1 MKPRIYEPA
10 PPERL
15 VEKAEEEH
23 LRQLGRYNYDIW
35 PDIIWQEERD
45 GLLYTY
51 IYDGKEVCDQDKKS
65 PKYLIAADM
74 DNKRWDTWSFLEEK
88 WSKKILESTT
98 GYYGAVE
105 GHIDE
110 SLYKKTLREMQGEVR
125 GKEAAKRREKRK
137 KEIEKDMGMAK
148 ELPPAFLAWAERQL
162 DPYLVYDPGDGNHGY
177 CTLCKSDN
185 FFSKRLEN
193 HSERTCPSCRARC
206 RVKTPKSLPEMIM
219 GTTVYIQRIKK
230 GVMVRYVTLYKKMKD
245 EYRTAVPDKDEMV
258 RVVIRQGERQ
268 KWYERVDASWYGAKE
283 EKWRQNRIE
292 GWTRRVNS
300 PYRDR
305 ERYRGYLAVR
315 RIQREAPGYR
325 KNLSH
330 IIKGSTLEY
339 MPDWKELIRDMKEE
353 KHRWEK
359 EVDAFID
366 LYDWI
371 HRYPQTESLW
381 KLGFR
386 RLAKD
391 TIKRPAEVKEKQKE
405 LHKYLGISK
414 EMWRFLQ
421 KAGKEETDCQ
431 LLKKIQHFDK
441 HCVDKKLAWQAAKRI
456 NKYHIGLFE
465 ELPLQKVVA
474 YLKHNKEQ
482 LYGDYIRAAKQIGY
496 NLNDEFVAFP
506 RNLQE
511 AHNAAVEVRNE
522 MEGKKKLERAK
533 KENQGIAKVYK
544 KIRKRY
550 SMETEKFIFS
560 PASSNYEIVKEGQ
573 TLHHCVGGGEYARK
587 MMEGDSYIIFMRK
600 KECPEEPYYTIEI
613 DPDGEVIQ
621 AYGKYDKKPDWEIV
635 EPAIQEYSEKV
646 RERTCQ
652 KAFYKKTGNS
662 ATAVAQTA

>member
-10 PPERL
+10 PPKQL
-15 VEKAEEEH
+15 VKKAEEEH
-23 LRQLGRYNYDIW
+23 LSQLGKYNYDRW

-45 GLLYTY
+45 SLLYTY
-51 IYDGKEVCDQDKKS
+51 IYDGKEVCDQDKRS

-74 DNKRWDTWSFLEEK
+74 KNKRWDTWSFSEEK
-88 WSKKILESTT
+88 WSKKMLKNTT

-105 GHIDE
+105 ECIDDE
-110 SLYKKTLREMQGEVR
+110 KTLRDMQAEVR
-125 GKEAAKRREKRK
+125 EKEAAKRRGKRNR
-137 KEIEKDMGMAK
+137 EIEGDMGMAK

-162 DPYLVYDPGDGNHGY
+162 DPYLVYDPGDANHGY
-177 CTLCKSDN
+177 CTICKSDN
-185 FFSKRLEN
+185 FFSKRLKN

-219 GTTVYIQRIKK
+219 GTTAYIQRIKE
-230 GVMVRYVTLYKKMKD
+230 GVMVRYITLYKKMKE
-245 EYRTAVPDKDEMV
+245 EYRVSVPDRDEMV
-258 RVVIRQGERQ
+258 RVVIKRGKRQ
-268 KWYERVDASWYGAKE
+268 KWYERADTSWYGARE

-292 GWTRRVNS
+292 GWTRRVSS

-305 ERYRGYLAVR
+305 ERYCGYLAVR
-315 RIQREAPGYR
+315 RKQGEVKVYR
-325 KNLSH
+325 KNLSR
-330 IIKGSTLEY
+330 ITKGSTLEY
-339 MPDWKELIRDMKEE
+339 MPDWKEMIRDMKEE
-353 KHRWEK
+353 KHRWGE

-366 LYDWI
+366 FYDWI

-421 KAGKEETDCQ
+421 KEGKEETDCQ

-441 HCVDKKLAWQAAKRI
+441 ICTDKKLAWEAAKRI
-456 NKYHIGLFE
+456 DKYHIDLFK

-482 LYGDYIRAAKQIGY
+482 LYGDYIREAKKIGY
-496 NLNDEFVAFP
+496 NLNNEFVAFP

-511 AHNAAVEVRNE
+511 AHNAAVEVWNE
-522 MEGKKKLERAK
+522 MEGKKKLDRAK
-533 KENQGIAKVYK
+533 RENQGIKKVYK

-560 PASSNYEIVKEGQ
+560 PPRRPI
-573 TLHHCVGGGEYARK
+573 
-587 MMEGDSYIIFMRK
+587 MR
-600 KECPEEPYYTIEI
+600 
-613 DPDGEVIQ
+613 
-621 AYGKYDKKPDWEIV
+621 
-635 EPAIQEYSEKV
+635 S
-646 RERTCQ
+646 
-652 KAFYKKTGNS
+652 
-662 ATAVAQTA
+662 